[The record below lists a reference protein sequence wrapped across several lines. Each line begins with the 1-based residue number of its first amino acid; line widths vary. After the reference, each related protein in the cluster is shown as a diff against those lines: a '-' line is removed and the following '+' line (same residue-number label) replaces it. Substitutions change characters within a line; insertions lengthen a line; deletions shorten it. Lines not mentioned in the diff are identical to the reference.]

1 MRLEYLTLAAVG
13 LDLIAGDPRWLP
25 HPVRGIG
32 ALAALVE
39 KAARKIIRSEFIAG
53 LAAVPLV
60 LIPAGAV
67 AFGIIAV
74 ARILHP
80 AAGDVAAIMILYTTL
95 AARDLT
101 AHSGAVYKAL
111 KAGDLKLGREKVAM
125 MVGRDTENLDEAEV
139 SRAAIESV
147 AENTVDGVTAPMF
160 YALLAGPVGAIV
172 YKAINTLDS
181 TFGYKNERYMRF
193 GRASAKLD
201 DVANYIPARL
211 TALLLPA
218 AAALTGLNAKNAI
231 IMIFRDGKKHP
242 SPNSGLCE
250 AGTAG
255 ALGIRLG
262 GLNYYFGEASEK
274 PALGDAGSAISAEH
288 IRLANRLMYATYFL
302 CLAAF
307 IGLRV
312 AIEKLITGG
321 LYGN

>member
-1 MRLEYLTLAAVG
+1 MRLEYLMLAAVG
-13 LDLIAGDPRWLP
+13 LDLVAGDPRWFP
-25 HPVRGIG
+25 HPVRVIG
-32 ALAALVE
+32 ALAAFVE
-39 KAARKIIRSEFIAG
+39 KATRKVFRSEFAAG
-53 LAAVPLV
+53 LVAVPLV

-67 AFGIIAV
+67 AFGIIAG

-80 AAGDVAAIMILYTTL
+80 AAGDVAAILILYTTL

-101 AHSGAVYKAL
+101 AHSGAVYSAL
-111 KAGDLKLGREKVAM
+111 KSGDLKLGREKVGM
-125 MVGRDTENLDEAEV
+125 MVGRDTEDLDEGQI

-147 AENTVDGVTAPMF
+147 AENTVDGVTAPLF
-160 YALLAGPVGAIV
+160 YALLAGPVGAVV
-172 YKAINTLDS
+172 YKAVNTLDS

-193 GRASAKLD
+193 GWASAKLD

-211 TALLLPA
+211 TALLLPV
-218 AAALTGLNAKNAI
+218 AAALLGLNAKNAV

-255 ALGIRLG
+255 ALGIQLG
-262 GLNYYFGEASEK
+262 GLNYYFGKPSEK
-274 PALGDAGSAISAEH
+274 PTLGDGLSTISAEH

-302 CLAAF
+302 CLVSF
-307 IGLRV
+307 IGVRV